1 MLASSCVA
9 DPKLFSIFCCQI
21 GVTVSELLVMRSKL
35 VKAVVSFTSF
45 AQVTAISAIRCAKPP
60 HPCNASKAPCS
71 FLGLFIVQGFVQ
83 TCCQLSEFHT
93 FVRCPHF
100 LPPQLDTI
108 FQRNRVLDISTKCII
123 NCHTSALQQK
133 LAIAAFAVP
142 NSTGALLFKTTS
154 SIFGLPKTQISY
166 NNFSDLRTI
175 SSGWSKLAGGVTSH
189 EPVTKSDF

>member
-1 MLASSCVA
+1 LLASSCVA
-9 DPKLFSIFCCQI
+9 DPKLFSIFFCQI

-45 AQVTAISAIRCAKPP
+45 AQVTAISAIRCAKLP

-142 NSTGALLFKTTS
+142 KSTGALLFKPQAQFLGCLKPKSLTT
-154 SIFGLPKTQISY
+154 IFQICVQFPLVGQ
-166 NNFSDLRTI
+166 N
-175 SSGWSKLAGGVTSH
+175 
-189 EPVTKSDF
+189 